1 MRLENKV
8 AIVTGAARGIGKA
21 VAELFC
27 KEGCA
32 VEMWDLLEDGEEV
45 AAAIRETGGNA
56 TFTKV
61 SVTDKTAVETAM
73 ADAFKRHGQIDILIN
88 NAGITRDR
96 TLSKMSDEEWHSVID
111 VNLNG
116 VFYATRAVIPYMREK
131 NYGRIVTAASTV
143 GIRGNYG
150 QTNYV
155 ATKAGI
161 IGMTKTWALELGRY
175 GITANCIAPGY
186 TLTEMTKLI
195 PSHIQEQAV
204 KTIPVGKIA
213 DPIDIAY
220 GYLYLASDESSF
232 VTGVCLPIDG
242 GTSR

>member
-27 KEGCA
+27 KEGA
-32 VEMWDLLEDGEEV
+32 TVEMWDLLEDGEEV
-45 AAAIRETGGNA
+45 AAAIRESGGKA
-56 TFTKV
+56 TFTKI
-61 SVTDKTAVETAM
+61 SVTDKAAVEGAM
-73 ADAFKRHGQIDILIN
+73 SDAFKRHGKIDILIN
-88 NAGITRDR
+88 NAGITRDK
-96 TLSKMSDEEWHSVID
+96 TLAKMSDEEWHQVID

-116 VFYATRAVIPYMREK
+116 VFYATRAVIPYMREH

-155 ATKAGI
+155 ATKSGI

-204 KTIPVGKIA
+204 KMIPVGKIA

-220 GYLYLASDESSF
+220 GYLYLASDEASF
-232 VTGVCLPIDG
+232 VTGICLPIDG